1 MFDRADRGG
10 NCEKKNHTIR
20 MINRPPILEITKIK
34 RMIN

>member
-20 MINRPPILEITKIK
+20 MINRPPILEIPKIK